1 MRRCLFLASSGD
13 LVSIWADLDGNC
25 SKGLKKNYTGEKLF
39 IGNGICQVNRSDVF
53 GETTVADVGVKM
65 TEMTYKMPSLNG
77 ILTEY
82 IFLQN
87 LPSIAVSQFL
97 NPPLNSRVLDMCA
110 SPGGKTC
117 HTAAIMKNTGKI
129 FALDKIAKKASKIQE
144 NCDRLGIQNVQVMAA
159 DSSKL
164 IEKGIFE
171 PESFDYILLDPPCS
185 GLGLRPKLK
194 ISSVEWENLDSFAP
208 YQRKLFMQAWGL
220 LKPGGEMT
228 YSTCTLNPLENELL
242 VEKMLNSLN
251 DAELVPVRE
260 GFMEKYC
267 LPGLQV
273 GSLNE
278 DTCKRCICRFWPSP
292 ERDSNGF
299 FFVKFRK
306 ATKIGSN

>member
-1 MRRCLFLASSGD
+1 
-13 LVSIWADLDGNC
+13 
-25 SKGLKKNYTGEKLF
+25 
-39 IGNGICQVNRSDVF
+39 
-53 GETTVADVGVKM
+53 M

-77 ILTEY
+77 VLTEY

-87 LPSIAVSQFL
+87 LPSIAVSQLL
-97 NPPLNSRVLDMCA
+97 NPSPNSRVLDMCA

-129 FALDKIAKKASKIQE
+129 FAIDKIPKKAAKIKE
-144 NCDRLGIQNVQVMAA
+144 NCDRLGIENVQVMAA

-164 IEKGIFE
+164 LEKGIFE
-171 PESFDYILLDPPCS
+171 SESFDFIILDPPCS

-194 ISSVEWENLDSFAP
+194 ISSSELENLDSFAP

-220 LKPGGEMT
+220 LKPGGEMS
-228 YSTCTLNPLENELL
+228 YSTCTINPLENELL
-242 VEKMLNSLN
+242 VDRMLSTLK
-251 DAELVPVRE
+251 DAQLLPVRE
-260 GFMEKYC
+260 GVMEKYC

-278 DTCKRCICRFWPSP
+278 ETCKRCICRFLPSA

-306 ATKIGSN
+306 AFKNEIN

>member
-1 MRRCLFLASSGD
+1 M
-13 LVSIWADLDGNC
+13 
-25 SKGLKKNYTGEKLF
+25 KKKYYGRKIF
-39 IGNGICQVNRSDVF
+39 IGNGICQVNRSEVF
-53 GETTVADVGVKM
+53 GEKVISDVGVKM
-65 TEMTYKMPSLNG
+65 TEMTYKMPCFNG
-77 ILTEY
+77 IFTEY

-87 LPSIAVSQFL
+87 LPSIAVSQLL
-97 NPPLNSRVLDMCA
+97 NPSSNSRVLDMCA

-117 HTAAIMKNTGKI
+117 HTAAIMKNTGEI
-129 FALDKIAKKASKIQE
+129 FAIDKIAKKSAKIQE
-144 NCDRLGIQNVQVMAA
+144 NCHRLGIENVQVMTA

-164 IEKGIFE
+164 LEKGIFE
-171 PESFDYILLDPPCS
+171 PESFDYIILDPPCS

-194 ISSVEWENLDSFAP
+194 FSSAEWENLDSFAP

-220 LKPGGEMT
+220 LKPGGEMS

-242 VEKMLNSLN
+242 VDKMLNNLD

-273 GSLNE
+273 GSLDE
-278 DTCKRCICRFWPSP
+278 KMCRRCICRFWPST

-299 FFVKFRK
+299 FFVKFK
-306 ATKIGSN
+306 KIIRPKEI